1 MIVIKR
7 DGSCEPFLPEKII
20 NAVRLSANRTKQ
32 KLTAEQENYIL
43 DFVANDLKSRGF
55 NDEVTVDNLH
65 LSVENCLWEISR
77 DLYQEY
83 RSYNNYKRRFNYSFN
98 NILKEAKNVIYNGDK
113 ENANKDSCIISTK
126 MTLVSE
132 LVGKELYL
140 EYELP
145 KHLAQAHKDMDFYIH
160 DAGHRFYN
168 GMINCCLFDIGNV
181 LKDGFNLNG
190 KAIKEPDSLEKA
202 LDLMGDIL
210 FVASSQEYGGFTL
223 AELDVVLKRYA
234 EKSYIKLRQ
243 ELHSHEL
250 AMKEIEKIAYKKF
263 KSIQYKIECVNN
275 AGGQTP
281 FVTGTFGTDTSEF
294 GKLISRAILKVRE
307 NHMAIFPYNLGA

>member
-1 MIVIKR
+1 MRVIKR
-7 DGSCEPFLPEKII
+7 DGSMEDFKPSKIVG
-20 NAVRLSANRTKQ
+20 AVRLSANRTKHQ
-32 KLTAEQENYIL
+32 LTEKQEDYIIG
-43 DFVANDLKSRGF
+43 FVLKDLKSRGF
-55 NDEVTVDNLH
+55 NDKVSVDNIH

-77 DLYQEY
+77 ELYQEY

-98 NILKEAKNVIYNGDK
+98 NILREAKNVIFNGDK

-190 KAIKEPDSLEKA
+190 KTISEPDSLEKA
-202 LDLMGDIL
+202 LDLVSDIL
-210 FVASSQEYGGFTL
+210 FVASSQQYGGFTL
-223 AELDVVLKRYA
+223 PELDKVLKVYA
-234 EKSYIKLRQ
+234 EKTYIRLRK
-243 ELHSHEL
+243 EHPSHEL
-250 AMKEIEKIAYKKF
+250 AMKELEEIAYKKF

-275 AGGQTP
+275 AGGQ
-281 FVTGTFGTDTSEF
+281 
-294 GKLISRAILKVRE
+294 
-307 NHMAIFPYNLGA
+307 MAV

>member
-1 MIVIKR
+1 MRVIKR
-7 DGSCEPFLPEKII
+7 DGSHEKFMSGKII

-32 KLTAEQENYIL
+32 QLTEEQEKFIL
-43 DFVANDLKSRGF
+43 DFVEKDLQSRGF
-55 NDEVTVDNLH
+55 RDEVSVDNIH

-77 DLYQEY
+77 ELYQEY

-145 KHLAQAHKDMDFYIH
+145 KHLAQAHKYMDFYIH

-190 KAIKEPDSLEKA
+190 KAISEPDSLEKA

-210 FVASSQEYGGFTL
+210 FVASSQQYGGFTL
-223 AELDVVLKRYA
+223 PELDKVLKVYA
-234 EKSYIKLRQ
+234 EKTYARLRQ
-243 ELHSHEL
+243 QMYPHEMAMNEL
-250 AMKEIEKIAYKKF
+250 EKIAYKKF

-275 AGGQTP
+275 AGGQLA
-281 FVTGTFGTDTSEF
+281 V
-294 GKLISRAILKVRE
+294 
-307 NHMAIFPYNLGA
+307 

>member
-1 MIVIKR
+1 MLVIKR
-7 DGSCEPFLPEKII
+7 DGSTEPFISSKIV
-20 NAVRLSANRTKQ
+20 NAVRLSASRTRQ
-32 KLTAEQENYIL
+32 QLTEEQENYIV
-43 DFVANDLKSRGF
+43 DFVAKDLKSRGF
-55 NDEVTVDNLH
+55 IDEVSVDNLH

-77 DLYQEY
+77 ELYQEY

-98 NILKEAKNVIYNGDK
+98 NILKDAKNVIYNGDK

-145 KHLAQAHKDMDFYIH
+145 RHLAQAHKNMDFYIH

-190 KAIKEPDSLEKA
+190 KTISEPDSLEKA
-202 LDLMGDIL
+202 LDLVSDIL
-210 FVASSQEYGGFTL
+210 FVASSQQYGGYTL
-223 AELDVVLKRYA
+223 PKLDNALKPYA
-234 EKSYIKLRQ
+234 EKTYIRLRQ
-243 ELHSHEL
+243 EHPSHEL
-250 AMKEIEKIAYKKF
+250 AMEELEKIAYKKF

-275 AGGQTP
+275 AGGHLA
-281 FVTGTFGTDTSEF
+281 V
-294 GKLISRAILKVRE
+294 
-307 NHMAIFPYNLGA
+307 